1 MRRETA
7 TSLINDSNNEQAG
20 ELLTNE
26 RGPELV
32 PRFFNE
38 PTPRMLTR
46 HVSST
51 AVTASRSTDA
61 KLCIRSRNNPRPA
74 AKREDKRGGRF
85 SGPSIVLLRRF
96 RSMLQLFPAK
106 IDLASWKFDDE
117 TNGEKKWIDVVKI
130 YSTCSFFVEISLVFR
145 QLSVYDILWR

>member
-51 AVTASRSTDA
+51 AVTASRTQNFA
-61 KLCIRSRNNPRPA
+61 FA
-74 AKREDKRGGRF
+74 REITATTTGQEGR
-85 SGPSIVLLRRF
+85 
-96 RSMLQLFPAK
+96 
-106 IDLASWKFDDE
+106 
-117 TNGEKKWIDVVKI
+117 
-130 YSTCSFFVEISLVFR
+130 
-145 QLSVYDILWR
+145 